1 MRLRTFTADTLPEAF
16 ALVKAELGEDAIILS
31 TEEKKDGAYV
41 TAAVDPDAMESA
53 PRAQKKQPAAAH
65 KQQDRLPQQADALR
79 YDIQHCLRFHNV
91 PELFISKMSATLND
105 ASIASILGQG
115 RMNIANES
123 KHFLKLA
130 LEHICGK
137 FFQFEPLPK
146 APHKLMLVGN
156 SGIGKTLAI
165 AKLATRYTLAKQKAV
180 VITTDMHRAG
190 STEQLQ
196 SFTDILGISLSVC
209 DDKKSL
215 SSTLKHAGKDAHV
228 LIDTAGCNPYAEE
241 ALAEL
246 AGIGNATGAEMALV
260 MPAGMDAQEALDAT
274 EAFMTLPIAQLIITR
289 TDCSRRFGG
298 LLAAAAAYKLPFSLE
313 SGSASVADP
322 ITALTAK
329 TLVQHLLK
337 PL

>member
-1 MRLRTFTADTLPEAF
+1 MRLRTFTADSMPEAL

-31 TEEKKDGAYV
+31 TEEKKDGVYI
-41 TAAVDPDAMESA
+41 TAAVDPDAMETSSPA
-53 PRAQKKQPAAAH
+53 PKKPSTTNHQPST
-65 KQQDRLPQQADALR
+65 RLPLQGDAIR

-130 LEHICGK
+130 LEQLCGK
-137 FFQFEPLPK
+137 FFQFDTQMPK
-146 APHKLMLVGN
+146 RLMVVGAP
-156 SGIGKTLAI
+156 GIGKTLAI
-165 AKLATRYTLAKQKAV
+165 AKLATRYALAKEKLL
-180 VITTDMHRAG
+180 VITTDMQRAG
-190 STEQLQ
+190 GADQLQ

-209 DDKKSL
+209 ADKKSL
-215 SSTLKHAGKDAHV
+215 LATLKHAGKDAHV
-228 LIDTAGCNPYAEE
+228 LIDTAGCNPYEE
-241 ALAEL
+241 EDLAEL
-246 AGIGNATGAEMALV
+246 ASLAHASNAEIALV
-260 MPAGMDAQEALDAT
+260 MPAGMDAQEAIDVT
-274 EAFMTLPIAQLIITR
+274 EAFMALPISQLIITR
-289 TDCSRRFGG
+289 TDCTRRFGG
-298 LLAAAAAYKLPFSLE
+298 LLAAAAAYKLPFSLA

-322 ITALTAK
+322 IAALTAK